1 MFMFDET
8 NPGTGWVPRNPKL
21 QKIGCGIFGAGML
34 LAILL
39 LALAL
44 WFPRAWL
51 GVAAC
56 AIPLLVF
63 VSPLA
68 WMVLRLRGR

>member
-8 NPGTGWVPRNPKL
+8 NPGTGWSPKNPQL
-21 QKIGCGIFGAGML
+21 QKLGCGIFGVGMFF
-34 LAILL
+34 AILL
-39 LALAL
+39 LVLAL

-56 AIPLLVF
+56 AVPLLVL
-63 VSPLA
+63 VSPLV
-68 WMVLRLRGR
+68 WMVLHLRGR